1 MCSHSS
7 QTRTHTHTHFASMYG
22 AHVYTQVRGIHLEHQ
37 SSTLRLLLT
46 TKFEVLAALQ
56 REVRAILAHRTLET
70 QHNLL
75 CRLGFLLEDRLG
87 LTTITLLLANITT
100 LTLSEL
106 RRLTSLVLSH
116 FVGASESV
124 SRTRFLK
131 PFSNTYVCFRQ
142 VLPLQ
147 YVLRVFGMFTIF
159 NKC

>member
-1 MCSHSS
+1 MCSHPS
-7 QTRTHTHTHFASMYG
+7 QTRTHTHFASMYG

-70 QHNLL
+70 QHNFL
-75 CRLGFLLEDRLG
+75 CRLGLLLEDRLG
-87 LTTITLLLANITT
+87 LTTVTLLLANVTT
-100 LTLSEL
+100 LTLSKL
-106 RRLTSLVLSH
+106 RRLTGLVLSH
-116 FVGASESV
+116 LVGACESV
-124 SRTRFLK
+124 SRTSLHI
-131 PFSNTYVCFRQ
+131 PLSNTYVCFRQ